1 MSYGDK
7 NIMLESINNIKLTPK
22 KSKLKVVLLT
32 ITTLVLVTGVSVAG
46 NNEWMNGQKKVEFST
61 KINTSIEPIVR
72 IEPKYPIRAARDEIE
87 GAVLLKFD
95 IDLDG
100 SPKNISVLTA
110 IPENVF
116 NRESIRALKQWKY
129 APDPKKVLKDNV
141 VQLDFRMNANSTFES
156 VNLIEKI
163 SINNQKN

>member
-32 ITTLVLVTGVSVAG
+32 ITTLVLVSG
-46 NNEWMNGQKKVEFST
+46 
-61 KINTSIEPIVR
+61 
-72 IEPKYPIRAARDEIE
+72 
-87 GAVLLKFD
+87 
-95 IDLDG
+95 
-100 SPKNISVLTA
+100 
-110 IPENVF
+110 
-116 NRESIRALKQWKY
+116 
-129 APDPKKVLKDNV
+129 
-141 VQLDFRMNANSTFES
+141 ANSTFES

>member
-1 MSYGDK
+1 M
-7 NIMLESINNIKLTPK
+7 
-22 KSKLKVVLLT
+22 
-32 ITTLVLVTGVSVAG
+32 
-46 NNEWMNGQKKVEFST
+46 
-61 KINTSIEPIVR
+61 
-72 IEPKYPIRAARDEIE
+72 
-87 GAVLLKFD
+87 LLKFD